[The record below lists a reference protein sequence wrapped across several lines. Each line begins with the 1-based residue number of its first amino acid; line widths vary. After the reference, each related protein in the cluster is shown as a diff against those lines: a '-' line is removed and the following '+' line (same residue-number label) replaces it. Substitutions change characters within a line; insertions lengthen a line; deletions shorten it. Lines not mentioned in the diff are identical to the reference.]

1 MPSVFPGMDPFIES
15 DEWEDFHANIISGIQ
30 AALIPSLRPDY
41 LVRSERRVY
50 VEHPF
55 DDPQL
60 IRPDL
65 TVVRPAGRRSPRRG
79 SSESA
84 TAVLEPVEC
93 TLPGPIEVREKYL
106 VIRKLHSAEVVTV
119 IEVLSPSNKRSGGE
133 GRDEYLAKRDEVL
146 QSRTNLVELDLLRGG
161 ARLPTVE
168 PLPVGDYYA
177 FVCRV
182 GRRLHAD
189 VYAWPLPHRLPPIP
203 IPLSPGDREAS
214 LDLQAVFDSVYDRA
228 GYDYSLDYRQPI
240 QPSLDKANA
249 KWVREILKAQR
260 KKV

>member
-1 MPSVFPGMDPFIES
+1 MPSVFPGMDPFIEA
-15 DEWEDFHANIISGIQ
+15 DEWEDFHARLITGISD
-30 AALIPSLRPDY
+30 ALVPSLRPDY
-41 LVRSERRVY
+41 LVRTERRVF

-55 DDPQL
+55 DNSQL

-79 SSESA
+79 TAASA

-119 IEVLSPSNKRSGGE
+119 IEVLSPSNKRTGGE
-133 GRDEYLAKRDEVL
+133 GVL

-161 ARLPTVE
+161 ARLPTME

-177 FVCRV
+177 FVCRA

-189 VYAWPLPHRLPPIP
+189 VYAWPLPHRLPTIP
-203 IPLSPGDREAS
+203 IPLSRGDREAS

-240 QPSLDKANA
+240 QPPLDKANA
-249 KWVREILKAQR
+249 KWVREVLKALSR
-260 KKV
+260 KV